1 MRALGRAGQGYNQPY
16 LAISLLSPG
25 FWDTS
30 SGQCRD
36 LRSGVWERGV
46 NGAPL
51 AEVVP
56 CSEGCLD
63 SGRLQEVTALMPCSL
78 ELRRQQLLSHQLLP
92 GLSPPDLG
100 NRESDFALRLL
111 PKAGGLPEKGPSGS
125 MESGIPG
132 PRPRPALLA
141 PRAPCL
147 RW

>member
-1 MRALGRAGQGYNQPY
+1 MDAQG
-16 LAISLLSPG
+16 S
-25 FWDTS
+25 
-30 SGQCRD
+30 
-36 LRSGVWERGV
+36 
-46 NGAPL
+46 
-51 AEVVP
+51 
-56 CSEGCLD
+56 GCLD

-132 PRPRPALLA
+132 PRPQGHQIRAEKVLTELLILLMSKMK
-141 PRAPCL
+141 PRDVK
-147 RW
+147 